1 METNPEQIAIAVGGL
16 VGGGLLAW
24 FLSRRQTTD
33 ETVRESVRTSYLDAD
48 RALMRIVNA
57 AANMREAELRAK
69 TAALQAQSGEEVALA
84 RAKLASTA
92 KEAKEAVQGA
102 KTVVAQ
108 EAASPATRTLVT
120 KIDSLE
126 QQLQEIQKGLATI
139 TSTQQRDARAAV
151 RASTGGKKKKRKNEK
166 KTKRAK
172 KYHGV

>member
-33 ETVRESVRTSYLDAD
+33 ETIRESVRTSYLDAD
-48 RALMRIVNA
+48 RALMRVVNA

-69 TAALQAQSGEEVALA
+69 TAALQAQTGEEVSNA
-84 RAKLASTA
+84 RQKLATTA
-92 KEAKEAVQGA
+92 KAAKEAVDGA
-102 KTVVAQ
+102 KAVLAEGTGPG
-108 EAASPATRTLVT
+108 SRTLAT
-120 KIDSLE
+120 KVEGLE
-126 QQLQEIQKGLATI
+126 QQLQEIQKSLTGLTN
-139 TSTQQRDARAAV
+139 TRRDERAAA
-151 RASTGGKKKKRKNEK
+151 RASTGGKKKRKNEK

>member
-69 TAALQAQSGEEVALA
+69 TAALQAQTGEEVSNA
-84 RAKLASTA
+84 RAKLASSA
-92 KEAKEAVQGA
+92 REAKEAVQGA

-108 EAASPATRTLVT
+108 ETPSPATRTLAT

-126 QQLQEIQKGLATI
+126 QQLQEIQKSLSGI

-151 RASTGGKKKKRKNEK
+151 RASRGGKKKRKNEK

-172 KYHGV
+172 KHHGV